1 MRVEDQGRTEAGKE
15 TGRIEAF
22 SDGVFAVA
30 ITLLALELRIP
41 RPADLPAGAGLL
53 GALLDQWPA
62 YVAYVVSF
70 VFILIMWI
78 NHHILFTHI
87 ARNDH
92 LFLLFNGLLLMLV
105 TLVPFSSG
113 LLADYIEHPDRRVA
127 AVVYSGIFLLI
138 AVVFNLLW
146 LYAARDNRLLDRRAD
161 PRAVEEITRAYRFG
175 PLLYFVAFAL
185 AFVSVAASVGL
196 SFLLALYFA
205 LPRASSRVRRVGS

>member
-30 ITLLALELRIP
+30 ITLLALELRVP
-41 RPADLPAGAGLL
+41 RPADLPVGTGLL
-53 GALLDQWPA
+53 EVLLEQWPA

-70 VFILIMWI
+70 LFILIMWI

-92 LFLLFNGLLLMLV
+92 LFLLLNGLLLMLV

-113 LLADYIEHPDRRVA
+113 TTTSNAPSTIH
-127 AVVYSGIFLLI
+127 LI
-138 AVVFNLLW
+138 AL
-146 LYAARDNRLLDRRAD
+146 RMNRPLPFFFGVTILPPIRPHQAPRWRRRRFSQRKTATG
-161 PRAVEEITRAYRFG
+161 VEKPA
-175 PLLYFVAFAL
+175 
-185 AFVSVAASVGL
+185 
-196 SFLLALYFA
+196 
-205 LPRASSRVRRVGS
+205 